1 MSKAR
6 QQLKAKLAQATELER
21 AGDLPAA
28 AKIFLQVLGKTPGNY
43 LAYDRLMVIYR
54 KQKES
59 KKELEIIDL
68 AIKDFEESYLTRQNN
83 WIAQNKAAAELTREL
98 AISLGVMDNRG
109 LPVASDPVLQKWL
122 KRRDLLVQRMQ
133 KQKQVKAKVRIPVRK
148 SKTKQD

>member
-6 QQLKAKLAQATELER
+6 QQIKAKLAQATELEKG
-21 AGDLPAA
+21 GDLPAA

-59 KKELEIIDL
+59 KKELEIIDQ

-83 WIAQNKAAAELTREL
+83 WIERNKAAADLTRAL
-98 AISLGVMDNRG
+98 AISLGVMDKRG

-133 KQKQVKAKVRIPVRK
+133 KQKQVKAKVKIPAR
-148 SKTKQD
+148 KTKP